1 MPHVIRKKQPGSE
14 GQKRRL
20 AEAFV
25 KDLMVSPREDQAAD
39 HPINYL
45 RPAGQEA
52 ANRGN
57 GVPRDRE
64 VSLGEVSPGSDLC
77 CRPLTVSRRILL
89 LSIADDAQ
97 K

>member
-1 MPHVIRKKQPGSE
+1 M
-14 GQKRRL
+14 RRDTGVDS

-45 RPAGQEA
+45 RPGGQEA

-57 GVPRDRE
+57 EVPRDRE
-64 VSLGEVSPGSDLC
+64 VRLGEVSPGSDLC
-77 CRPLTVSRRILL
+77 CSSEPGYIFPIT
-89 LSIADDAQ
+89 
-97 K
+97 